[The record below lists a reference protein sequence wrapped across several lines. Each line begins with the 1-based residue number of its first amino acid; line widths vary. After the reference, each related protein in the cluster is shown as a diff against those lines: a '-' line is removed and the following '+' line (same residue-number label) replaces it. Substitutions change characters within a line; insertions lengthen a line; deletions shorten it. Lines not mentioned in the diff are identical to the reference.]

1 MKKKKYIDG
10 WREHHKCD
18 AMEKTFTKKMADI
31 MQDNSKEL
39 QEACHEIINCCVV
52 RAYESAWC
60 PTTEKFHDWIFES
73 LQRELSREMRHQ
85 KLTKTKLF
93 SRDQITDLLRK
104 DMFNKKI
111 KIKLPLNVYYSKKKK
126 FILNLNNYRNAH
138 YRVLSIAK
146 KTYSDDLLPEIQDLP
161 KFTEPVR
168 LTYTYYARSNRLL
181 DISNPCSVIDKF
193 ACDALVKAQI
203 IQDDDFKQIKEVVY
217 KFGGVDKD
225 DPRCELVI
233 DVF

>member
-18 AMEKTFTKKMADI
+18 AMEKTFTKKMADM

-52 RAYESAWC
+52 RAYESSWC
-60 PTTEKFHDWIFES
+60 PTTKTFHDWIFES
-73 LQRELSREMRHQ
+73 LQRELSREMRH
-85 KLTKTKLF
+85 
-93 SRDQITDLLRK
+93 
-104 DMFNKKI
+104 KKI
-111 KIKLPLNVYYSKKKK
+111 KIKLPLDVYYTKKKK

-138 YRVLSIAK
+138 YIVLSIAK

-168 LTYTYYARSNRLL
+168 LTYTYYARSNRRL

-203 IQDDDFKQIKEVVY
+203 IQDDAFKQIKEVVY

-225 DPRCELVI
+225 APRCELVI
-233 DVF
+233 AVF